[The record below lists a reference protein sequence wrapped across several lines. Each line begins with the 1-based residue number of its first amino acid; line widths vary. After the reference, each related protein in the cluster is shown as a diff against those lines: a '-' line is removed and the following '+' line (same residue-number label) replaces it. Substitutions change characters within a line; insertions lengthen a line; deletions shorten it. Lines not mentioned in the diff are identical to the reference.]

1 MPFPTETASAL
12 ENDLR
17 CRIEGEVRF
26 DRGSRALYATD
37 ASNYRQVPIGVV
49 MPCSKEDVVATMD
62 ACRRHGAPVLSRGG
76 GTSLAGQCCNVA
88 VVIDHSKYLRRVV
101 AIDPERRTA
110 VVEPGCVLDHLRA
123 EAEKHHLTF
132 GPDPATHDHN
142 TLGGMLGNNSC
153 GVHSIM
159 AGRTVDNTRRL
170 EVLTYDGL
178 RMWVGPTSD
187 DDYGAILAAGD
198 RRAGIYRR
206 LHDLAQRYAED
217 IRARYPKIP
226 RRVSGY
232 NLDALLPENGFNVA
246 RALVGSEGT
255 LVAILEAELRLI
267 PSPPCRVLLILGYP
281 SVFEAADH
289 VVEVR
294 TTGVIGLE
302 GIDDKLIHYMQVKN
316 LHADDARAL
325 PEGGGW
331 LVAEYGADSPEQAE
345 AVACAAME
353 RLGRVANPP
362 SMKLYTDKAEQAR
375 IWEIRESGLGATANV
390 PGQPL
395 TWPGWEDAAV
405 APANAGKYL
414 REFRA
419 LLTRFGYDCSL
430 YGHFGDG
437 CIHCRIDFDMQTRNG
452 INKYLAFTDAA
463 ADLVIKHGGSLSGEH
478 GDGQARGPLLE
489 KMFGPRLMEAM
500 REFKSI
506 WDPQWAMN
514 PGKVILPFARDDN
527 LRLGMDFHPDDRPT
541 RLAFPEDGGDFNRT
555 TMRCV
560 GVGACRRTG
569 GNGVMCPSFMATH
582 EEKHSTRGRARL
594 LFEMVH
600 GGAIGTGW
608 KQPAVW
614 EALDL
619 CLCCKGCKGDCP
631 VNVDMAS
638 YKAEFA
644 SHWFEGKVRPREAYA
659 LGLIPWWARAASM
672 APGVANALMSAAE
685 PLVKKAGNIARERRL
700 PRFAPRTFSAGFRPG
715 GEGTRVLLFPDT
727 FTEHFHPHVG
737 DAAVAVLRRA
747 GCQVAIPEKRLC
759 CGRPLFAWGWL
770 DRARGWLG
778 EVLATLEPDIRAG
791 TPVVMLEPAC
801 ASTFKDELQRLFPGD
816 ARAQAL
822 GRQTFMLADFLGSR
836 EGWTPPRLSGR
847 ALLHPHCYERAHLGT
862 GHLETILGQ
871 MGLATEQP
879 RTGCCGMA
887 GSFGFE
893 APHYAVAQAC
903 GERVLLPA
911 VRAAGQG
918 TFLVADGFSCR
929 EMIGQSTGRH
939 AMHLAEVLALAEGP

>member
-1 MPFPTETASAL
+1 MPAFPDETHAAL
-12 ENDLR
+12 AAALR
-17 CRIEGEVRF
+17 SRIEGEVRF
-26 DRGSRALYATD
+26 DSGSRALYATD

-49 MPCSKEDVVATMD
+49 LPRTKDDVVATMD

-101 AIDPERRTA
+101 SIDPAARTA
-110 VVEPGCVLDHLRA
+110 LVEPGCVLDHLRA
-123 EAEKHHLTF
+123 EAERHHLTF

-159 AGRTVDNTRRL
+159 AGRTVDNTLKL

-178 RMWVGPTSD
+178 RLWVGATSD
-187 DDYGAILAAGD
+187 QDYAAIQAAGG
-198 RRAGIYRR
+198 RKAEIYRR
-206 LHDLAQRYAED
+206 MREVRDRYADD
-217 IRARYPKIP
+217 IRARYPHIP

-232 NLDALLPENGFNVA
+232 NLDALLPENGFDVA
-246 RALVGSEGT
+246 KALVGSEGT

-294 TTGVIGLE
+294 ETGVIGLE
-302 GIDDKLIHYMQVKN
+302 GIDDKLIDYMKIKN
-316 LHADDARAL
+316 LHAEDAQSL
-325 PEGGGW
+325 PEGKGW
-331 LVAEYGADSPEQAE
+331 LIAEYGADTTEAAADQAR
-345 AVACAAME
+345 AAMD
-353 RLGRVANPP
+353 RLGRLDHPP
-362 SMKLYTDKAEQAR
+362 SMALYTDKGRQAR

-405 APANAGKYL
+405 APAKAGAYL

-419 LLTRFGYDCSL
+419 LLDRFGYDCSL

-437 CIHCRIDFDMQTRNG
+437 CIHCRIDFDMLSRAG
-452 INKYLAFTDAA
+452 IDRYLAFTDAA
-463 ADLVIKHGGSLSGEH
+463 ADLVIRHGGSLSGEH

-489 KMFGPRLMEAM
+489 KMFGARLLEAM

-514 PGKVILPFARDDN
+514 PGKVILPYARDEN
-527 LRLGMDFHPDDRPT
+527 LRLGANFRPAARQT
-541 RLAFPEDGGDFNRT
+541 RLAFPEDGGDFNRAA
-555 TMRCV
+555 MRCV
-560 GVGACRRTG
+560 GVGTCRRTG

-600 GGAIGTGW
+600 GGAIGTSW
-608 KQPAVW
+608 QSPAVW
-614 EALDL
+614 DALDL

-644 SHWFEGKVRPREAYA
+644 SHWFEGRLRPREAYS
-659 LGLIPWWARAASM
+659 LGLVTWWARAASR
-672 APGVANALMSAAE
+672 APKLANAVLSAPILSPAIKR
-685 PLVKKAGNIARERRL
+685 LANIAPERRF
-700 PRFAPRTFSAGFRPG
+700 PAFAERTFSAGFTPG
-715 GEGTRVLLFPDT
+715 GDGRRVLLFPDT

-737 DAAVAVLRRA
+737 DAAAAVLRRA
-747 GCQVAIPEKRLC
+747 GCAVAIPGRRLC

-770 DRARGWLG
+770 DRAKDWLG
-778 EVLATLEPDIRAG
+778 EVLDTLAGDIRAG
-791 TPVVMLEPAC
+791 TPVVMVEPAC
-801 ASTFKDELQRLFPGD
+801 ASTFKDELPRLFPGD
-816 ARAQAL
+816 ARAEAL
-822 GRQTFMLADFLGSR
+822 ARQTAMLADFLASQP
-836 EGWTPPRLSGR
+836 GWKPPRLHGS

-862 GHLETILGQ
+862 GALETMLAD
-871 MGLATEQP
+871 MGLDVEQP
-879 RTGCCGMA
+879 QSGCCGMA

-893 APHYAVAQAC
+893 APHY
-903 GERVLLPA
+903 
-911 VRAAGQG
+911 
-918 TFLVADGFSCR
+918 
-929 EMIGQSTGRH
+929 
-939 AMHLAEVLALAEGP
+939 